1 MTAGLGR
8 RKEETRERERERER
22 ESRGIYYKTSVTRN
36 GESSLKG
43 VHLSMFALSFEQRFG
58 SNFDTSLCLLARSS
72 TWHVK
77 VAAPAIFRSK
87 AAASVVTFLPIC
99 CGPIPMAMH
108 LLDITSEFVISRT
121 RFRISQESRVI
132 VRLLDLD
139 RPGKY

>member
-1 MTAGLGR
+1 
-8 RKEETRERERERER
+8 
-22 ESRGIYYKTSVTRN
+22 
-36 GESSLKG
+36 
-43 VHLSMFALSFEQRFG
+43 MFALSFEQRFG
-58 SNFDTSLCLLARSS
+58 SNFDTSFCILARSS
-72 TWHVK
+72 TACQSCG
-77 VAAPAIFRSK
+77 AAAIFRSK
-87 AAASVVTFLPIC
+87 AAASVVTLLPIC